1 MWKLNTLRWSKGHM
15 WNSWLILKS
24 THLVHLC
31 TPHQVGT
38 PLENSGTPW
47 GLRYTR
53 LTSTDV
59 DNASRKVSLAPH
71 SLLAILSWGTADM
84 GNIFKEKLINFCG
97 QPETFHNACDPFYLT
112 GSQSIECMHSNRIVA
127 LLSVNL
133 GLWRVISCD
142 EVMPSFGECMNS
154 TQ

>member
-1 MWKLNTLRWSKGHM
+1 M
-15 WNSWLILKS
+15 KS
-24 THLVHLC
+24 IHLENLC
-31 TPHQVGT
+31 TPHQVGTPLENSGT

-59 DNASRKVSLAPH
+59 DNASRKVSLDPH
-71 SLLAILSWGTADM
+71 SLLALLSLGTVDM
-84 GNIFKEKLINFCG
+84 GNIFKEKSIDFCG
-97 QPETFHNACDPFYLT
+97 QPATFHNACGPFYLT

-133 GLWRVISCD
+133 GL
-142 EVMPSFGECMNS
+142 
-154 TQ
+154 